1 MRRPYS
7 RTSAS
12 LFVWMA
18 AVWPAPSLSIFSHI
32 SKACSLSSA
41 LSTACTGAS
50 FSWVSGSSSETSLHS
65 AARIV
70 ASAGISK
77 PAALAMNCGD
87 LPGTTELRTGF
98 WPEPAVQPNMY
109 CSSFAFSSALT
120 KYALRRLSSLT
131 SGA

>member
-1 MRRPYS
+1 MPPSELGWFQMMRQACMRKPYS

-87 LPGTTELRTGF
+87 LPGTTEMM
-98 WPEPAVQPNMY
+98 A
-109 CSSFAFSSALT
+109 CSVAQIMP
-120 KYALRRLSSLT
+120 
-131 SGA
+131 